1 MRAASLAPVNTSSDG
16 ADGAADGG
24 STFPLATWAQ
34 ARREIV
40 AQARRVPGARRQ
52 ALFAFILLAVGA
64 TGTVTIP
71 RLLGRIVDIVSE
83 AGTLASPETDLWR
96 TAGLMAAV
104 AVGAGVFNGA
114 GYFLLARLSERLI
127 ANLREE
133 MVGTALGLPM
143 HRVEDA
149 GTGDVVS
156 RSTDDVAQVSAAIM
170 EALPIVS
177 GAVFV
182 LGATAVSLLTV
193 DWRFL
198 LVILVVSPMYWFAAR
213 SYLRRA
219 PELYAAERASMG
231 LRARRVLEA
240 IHGRATVRAFRMEQ
254 DMHDRVGDASRQVM
268 TNAVNA
274 NRVMVVLM
282 NKMLV
287 AELFMLGTAIILG
300 FVLVDHGMLGVG
312 AVTAATLMLIRVR
325 GPLQQIMRVLDVA
338 QSGYASLARIVG
350 VSVDPPRP
358 VPDAGAPEARGEVRL
373 DGVDFRYGED
383 RDAAWAVRDVSFT
396 IAPGTT
402 VALVGASGAGKTTVA
417 TLLAGLREPTAG
429 RVTVDGVPVTALSDD
444 ERSARLALVSQE
456 VHTFSGTLRDDL
468 SLAVDGA
475 DGESVDDA
483 ALVDA
488 LEAVGALDWYNR
500 LPDGLDTVVGTRG
513 MVPDPVVAQQI
524 ALARV
529 LLRDPKVVVLD
540 EATAEAG
547 SSGAQALE
555 GAARRLTEGR
565 TALTVAHRL
574 DQARQAD
581 EILVM
586 EEGRIVE
593 HGSHDDLVAAGGRYA
608 KLWAVWSQGR

>member
-1 MRAASLAPVNTSSDG
+1 MRAASLTSPKT
-16 ADGAADGG
+16 DGG
-24 STFPLATWAQ
+24 DGPVRTFPLATWAQ
-34 ARREIV
+34 ARREV
-40 AQARRVPGARRQ
+40 AAQARKVPRARRQ
-52 ALFAFILLAVGA
+52 ALIAFLLLAVGS
-64 TGTVTIP
+64 TCTVTVP
-71 RLLGRIVDIVSE
+71 RLLGRIVDIVSSA
-83 AGTLASPETDLWR
+83 AGQAAGQLAQAETDLWR
-96 TAGLMAAV
+96 TAGLMVVV
-104 AVGAGVFNGA
+104 AVSAGVFNGA
-114 GYFLLARLSERLI
+114 GYFILARLSERLI

-143 HRVEDA
+143 HSVEDA

-170 EALPIVS
+170 EALPILS

-182 LGATAVSLLTV
+182 IGATAVSLVTV

-198 LVILVVSPMYWFAAR
+198 LIILVVSPVYWLAAR

-219 PELYAAERASMG
+219 PALYAAERASMG

-240 IHGRATVRAFRMEQ
+240 IHGRATVRAFRME
-254 DMHDRVGDASRQVM
+254 DEMHERIADSSRQVM

-282 NKMLV
+282 NKMLI
-287 AELFMLGTAIILG
+287 AELVMLATAIVLG
-300 FVLVDHGMLGVG
+300 FVLVDNGVLRVG

-350 VSVDPPRP
+350 VTVDPPRP

-373 DGVDFRYGED
+373 DGVDFRYGD
-383 RDAAWAVRDVSFT
+383 DSWAVEDVSFT
-396 IAPGTT
+396 IEPGRT
-402 VALVGASGAGKTTVA
+402 VALVGSSGAGKTTVA

-429 RVTVDGVPVTALSDD
+429 SVTVDGVPVTALSDD
-444 ERSARLALVSQE
+444 ERAARLALVSQE

-468 SLAVDGA
+468 GLAVDSELTD
-475 DGESVDDA
+475 DGQ
-483 ALVDA
+483 LVDA
-488 LEAVGALDWYNR
+488 LAAVGALDWFHR
-500 LPDGLDTVVGTRG
+500 LPDGLDTVVGARG
-513 MVPDPVVAQQI
+513 LVPDPVVAQQI

-529 LLRDPKVVVLD
+529 LLRDPRVVVLD

-547 SSGAQALE
+547 SAGAQALE
-555 GAARRLTEGR
+555 AAARRLTEGR

-574 DQARQAD
+574 DQARLAD
-581 EILVM
+581 EVLVM
-586 EEGRIVE
+586 EDGRVVE
-593 HGSHDDLVAAGGRYA
+593 QGTHDDLVDAGGRYA
-608 KLWAVWSQGR
+608 RLWEVWSRGR

>member
-1 MRAASLAPVNTSSDG
+1 MRAASLTSPKT
-16 ADGAADGG
+16 DGG
-24 STFPLATWAQ
+24 DGPVRTFPLATWAQ
-34 ARREIV
+34 ARREV
-40 AQARRVPGARRQ
+40 AAQARKVPRARRQ
-52 ALFAFILLAVGA
+52 ALIAFLLLAVGS
-64 TGTVTIP
+64 TCTVTVP
-71 RLLGRIVDIVSE
+71 RLLGRIVDIVSSA
-83 AGTLASPETDLWR
+83 AGQAAGQLAQAETDLWR
-96 TAGLMAAV
+96 TAGLMVVV
-104 AVGAGVFNGA
+104 AVSAGVFNGA
-114 GYFLLARLSERLI
+114 GYFILARLSERLI

-143 HRVEDA
+143 HSVEDA

-170 EALPIVS
+170 EALPILS

-182 LGATAVSLLTV
+182 IGATAVSLVTV

-198 LVILVVSPMYWFAAR
+198 LIILVVSPVYWLAAR

-219 PELYAAERASMG
+219 PALYAAERASMG

-240 IHGRATVRAFRMEQ
+240 IHGRATVRAFRME
-254 DMHDRVGDASRQVM
+254 DEMHERIADSSRQVM

-282 NKMLV
+282 NKMLI
-287 AELFMLGTAIILG
+287 AELVMLATAIVLG
-300 FVLVDHGMLGVG
+300 FVLVDNGVLRVG

-350 VSVDPPRP
+350 VTVDPPRP

-373 DGVDFRYGED
+373 DGVDFRYGD
-383 RDAAWAVRDVSFT
+383 DSWAVEDVSFT
-396 IAPGTT
+396 IEPGRT
-402 VALVGASGAGKTTVA
+402 VALVGSSGAGKTTVA

-429 RVTVDGVPVTALSDD
+429 SVTVDGVPVTALSDD
-444 ERSARLALVSQE
+444 ERAARLALVSQE

-468 SLAVDGA
+468 GLAVDSELTD
-475 DGESVDDA
+475 DGQ
-483 ALVDA
+483 LVDA
-488 LEAVGALDWYNR
+488 LAAVGALDWFHR
-500 LPDGLDTVVGTRG
+500 LPDGLDTVVGARG
-513 MVPDPVVAQQI
+513 LVPDPVVAQQI

-529 LLRDPKVVVLD
+529 LLRDPRVVVLD

-547 SSGAQALE
+547 SAGAQALE
-555 GAARRLTEGR
+555 AAARRLTEGR

-574 DQARQAD
+574 DQARLAD
-581 EILVM
+581 EVLVM
-586 EEGRIVE
+586 EDGRVVE
-593 HGSHDDLVAAGGRYA
+593 QGTHDDLVD
-608 KLWAVWSQGR
+608 

>member
-1 MRAASLAPVNTSSDG
+1 MRAASLTSPKT
-16 ADGAADGG
+16 DGG
-24 STFPLATWAQ
+24 DGPVRTFPLATWAQ
-34 ARREIV
+34 ARREV
-40 AQARRVPGARRQ
+40 AAQARKVPRARRQ
-52 ALFAFILLAVGA
+52 ALIAFLLLAVGS
-64 TGTVTIP
+64 TCTVTVP
-71 RLLGRIVDIVSE
+71 RLLGRIVDIVSSA
-83 AGTLASPETDLWR
+83 AGSAGSAAGQLSQAETDLWR
-96 TAGLMAAV
+96 TAGLMVVV
-104 AVGAGVFNGA
+104 AVSAGVFNGA
-114 GYFLLARLSERLI
+114 GYFILARLSERLI

-143 HRVEDA
+143 HSVEDA

-170 EALPIVS
+170 EALPILS

-182 LGATAVSLLTV
+182 IGATAVSLVTV

-198 LVILVVSPMYWFAAR
+198 LIILVVSPVYWLAAR

-219 PELYAAERASMG
+219 PALYAAERASMG

-240 IHGRATVRAFRMEQ
+240 IHGRATVRAFRME
-254 DMHDRVGDASRQVM
+254 DEMHERIADSSRQVM

-282 NKMLV
+282 NKMLI
-287 AELFMLGTAIILG
+287 AELVMLATAIVLG
-300 FVLVDHGMLGVG
+300 FVLVDNGGLRVG

-350 VSVDPPRP
+350 VTVDPPRP

-373 DGVDFRYGED
+373 DGVDFRYGD
-383 RDAAWAVRDVSFT
+383 DSWAVEDVSFT
-396 IAPGTT
+396 IEPGRT
-402 VALVGASGAGKTTVA
+402 VALVGSSGAGKTTVA

-429 RVTVDGVPVTALSDD
+429 SVTVDGIPVTALSDD
-444 ERSARLALVSQE
+444 ERAARLALVSQE

-468 SLAVDGA
+468 GLAVDSERTD
-475 DGESVDDA
+475 DGQ
-483 ALVDA
+483 LVDA
-488 LEAVGALDWYNR
+488 LAAVGALDWFHR
-500 LPDGLDTVVGTRG
+500 LPDGLDTVVGARG
-513 MVPDPVVAQQI
+513 LVPDPVVAQQI

-529 LLRDPKVVVLD
+529 LLRDPRVVVLD

-547 SSGAQALE
+547 SAGAQALE
-555 GAARRLTEGR
+555 AAARRLTEGR

-574 DQARQAD
+574 DQARLAD
-581 EILVM
+581 EVLVM
-586 EEGRIVE
+586 EDGRIVE
-593 HGSHDDLVAAGGRYA
+593 NGTHDDLVEAEGRYA
-608 KLWAVWSQGR
+608 RLWEVWSRGR